1 MLFCGGLRGLEEREV
16 VLGHDARTGVVHDRV
31 EDEPRAARGGERA
44 AKGATRQPSSTI
56 LKTNVSNTFGYKRYA
71 E

>member
-16 VLGHDARTGVVHDRV
+16 VLGHDAHAGVVHDRV

-44 AKGATRQPSSTI
+44 AKWATEGSTGERMCTYLYVG
-56 LKTNVSNTFGYKRYA
+56 LKIRLRL